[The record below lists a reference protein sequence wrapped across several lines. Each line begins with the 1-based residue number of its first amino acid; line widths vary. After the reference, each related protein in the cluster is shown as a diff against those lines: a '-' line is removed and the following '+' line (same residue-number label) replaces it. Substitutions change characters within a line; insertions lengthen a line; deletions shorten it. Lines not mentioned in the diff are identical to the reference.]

1 MRKKKGILMIMLL
14 TFVILGVVGG
24 IVVLGIDAYVKN
36 TVKNQIISIE
46 EAQKLKEVDC
56 ALVLG
61 CQVRRDGSP
70 SNMLRHRIERGNEL
84 YLAGAVHKLLMSG
97 DHGRTGYNEVQVMKD
112 HAMEAGISSEDIF
125 MDHAGFS
132 TYDSIYRAR
141 DVFAVN
147 KMIIVSQEYHLYRAL
162 YIAEKL
168 GVEAYGVAADGQ
180 NYSGQ
185 KKRNIREI
193 FARVKDFGK
202 VMYKPEPIYLGNV
215 IPITGNGNA
224 TND

>member
-1 MRKKKGILMIMLL
+1 MRKKRGILTIMLL
-14 TFVILGVVGG
+14 IFVILGVVGS
-24 IVVLGIDAYVKN
+24 IAVLGIDAYVKN
-36 TVKNQIISIE
+36 TVKDQIISIE
-46 EAQKLKEVDC
+46 KAQKLKEVDC

-84 YLAGAVHKLLMSG
+84 YLVGAVPKLLMSG
-97 DHGRTGYNEVQVMKD
+97 DHGRDGYNEVQVMKD
-112 HAMEAGISSEDIF
+112 HAIAAGICSNDVF
-125 MDHAGFS
+125 MDHAGFA
-132 TYDSIYRAR
+132 TYDSVYRAR
-141 DVFAVN
+141 DVFAVD
-147 KMIIVSQEYHLYRAL
+147 KMIIVTQEYHLYRAL

-168 GVEAYGVAADGQ
+168 GIEAYGVAADGQ

-185 KKRNIREI
+185 RKRDIREI

-202 VMYKPEPIYLGNV
+202 VIYKPEPTYLGEV
-215 IPITGNGNA
+215 IPIGGDGEL